1 MNRERYLRQID
12 RVIQQG
18 PYKAQWESIA
28 SCPLPPWYREKRLG
42 IFLHWGPFSVPAY
55 HDWYARNMYIQS
67 NVIFSTSQGLPHRGI
82 PQGFPAPA
90 EITSRPSTMPLV
102 YFGKKC
108 CPGAYNP

>member
-42 IFLHWGPFSVPAY
+42 IFLHWGPFSG
-55 HDWYARNMYIQS
+55 S
-67 NVIFSTSQGLPHRGI
+67 GL
-82 PQGFPAPA
+82 
-90 EITSRPSTMPLV
+90 S
-102 YFGKKC
+102 
-108 CPGAYNP
+108 

>member
-55 HDWYARNMYIQS
+55 HDWYARNMYIQGS
-67 NVIFSTSQGLPHRGI
+67 PEYEYHLEHYGDHREHGYKSFI
-82 PQGFPAPA
+82 PQPDH
-90 EITSRPSTMPLV
+90 
-102 YFGKKC
+102 GKV
-108 CPGAYNP
+108 